1 MQEIE
6 EILKK
11 PKRKLTVSMHEID
24 LEKNDDNKIFI
35 LMIEESLGSAGGRGG
50 GSGHR
55 KIDRIIGF
63 NSHNNSINKYF
74 DTLDQEKIVKFEI
87 PYSAVA
93 MDIKMSDSRQLV
105 IQGIVDPDLIKEYEK
120 IVEEY
125 NIGK

>member
-6 EILKK
+6 DILKN
-11 PKRKLTVSMHEID
+11 PKRKLIVSVQEID
-24 LEKNDDNKIFI
+24 LKKNDDNKIFI

-55 KIDRIIGF
+55 KIDRIMGF
-63 NSHNNSINKYF
+63 NFHNNSINKYF

-125 NIGK
+125 NSK

>member
-6 EILKK
+6 EILKN
-11 PKRKLTVSMHEID
+11 PKRKLIVSMNDID
-24 LEKNDDNKIFI
+24 LEKNKDNKIFI

-63 NSHNNSINKYF
+63 NAHNNSINKYF
-74 DTLDQEKIVKFEI
+74 NTLDQEKIAKFEI

>member
-11 PKRKLTVSMHEID
+11 PKRKLIVSMHEID

-35 LMIEESLGSAGGRGG
+35 LMVEESLGSAGGRGG

-93 MDIKMSDSRQLV
+93 MDIKMFDSRQLV